1 MLYNKVMYILT
12 LNFAKLKSTRHRK
25 KILASVLWILLTI
38 SPNVY
43 CKYKEK
49 TGIEQKIAKMKQ
61 QISDIK
67 QSTQNIP
74 EDRNK
79 MTTIEGWLICFSP
92 EIYTYSHTYIFKQIS
107 VFLILF

>member
-61 QISDIK
+61 QISYIK
-67 QSTQNIP
+67 RSTQNIQ

-79 MTTIEGWLICFSP
+79 MTTIEG
-92 EIYTYSHTYIFKQIS
+92 
-107 VFLILF
+107 